1 MQIANKMWLFVS
13 HDLCD
18 TYVLTTYAHT
28 RYICRSGT
36 EEDFDE
42 YDKICTDL
50 LADLAQ
56 YKEVTAKETA
66 AKEEKKKKK
75 HKADVATPGAE
86 VLDEHLKAHHEGQ
99 NCVKIFSVQIQQ
111 VTITMSIKHPQWSV
125 RLYKC

>member
-1 MQIANKMWLFVS
+1 ML

-18 TYVLTTYAHT
+18 TYVSTTYAHT
-28 RYICRSGT
+28 RYICRLGT

-50 LADLAQ
+50 LMDLAR

-75 HKADVATPGAE
+75 KHKANVATPGAE
-86 VLDEHLKAHHEGQ
+86 VLDERLKAHREGQ
-99 NCVKIFSVQIQQ
+99 NCVKVFSVQIQQ
-111 VTITMSIKHPQWSV
+111 VTITVSIKHPQ
-125 RLYKC
+125 